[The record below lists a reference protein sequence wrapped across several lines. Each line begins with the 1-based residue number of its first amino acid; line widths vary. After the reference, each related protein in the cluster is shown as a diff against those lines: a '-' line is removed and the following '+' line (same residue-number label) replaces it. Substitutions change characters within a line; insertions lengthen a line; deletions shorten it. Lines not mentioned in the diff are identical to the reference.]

1 MTRAEKF
8 MQYTKGAP
16 DEILRR
22 CTHIM
27 TERGVQELTE
37 EKRAEIMSKNKDMA
51 DRALRVLA
59 GACREYS
66 QLPQDMSPQA
76 LESEL
81 VFLGLYGMIDPI
93 RPEVR
98 AAVDKCRDAGIRAV
112 MITGDHIDTAV
123 AIAKRFGYSDRPVAG
138 GYGSGTGQHER
149 RGAGRKHRKKYCVY
163 ARVQPEHKVRI
174 VSAWER
180 RGKVTAMTGD
190 GVNDAPSIKTADIG
204 IGMGITG
211 TDVTKKCCGYDFGGR

>member
-1 MTRAEKF
+1 MRGEAPFDSMRKMMTTVHDAGGKF

-123 AIAKRFGYSDRPVAG
+123 AIAKDLGILTDPSQAVMGQALDSMSDEELDA
-138 GYGSGTGQHER
+138 SIE
-149 RGAGRKHRKKYCVY
+149 KY
-163 ARVQPEHKVRI
+163 ASMRA
-174 VSAWER
+174 SA
-180 RGKVTAMTGD
+180 
-190 GVNDAPSIKTADIG
+190 
-204 IGMGITG
+204 
-211 TDVTKKCCGYDFGGR
+211 